1 MARQKARIPSSKE
14 NCKAVF
20 LDWARSSRNFAN
32 LNPFCRYCIHN
43 FDIDHL
49 AKMRIKACQF
59 LSGNGGLRRY
69 TATNNTPSRSVL
81 SNCRNEAVSCN
92 LNRCVVSLSCPD
104 SKADSCDHQHQRY
117 QIPYMKFHENSTSI
131 GMAALAAEGSLTRPL
146 AAPI

>member
-32 LNPFCRYCIHN
+32 LNPFCMYCIHN
-43 FDIDHL
+43 VDIEHL
-49 AKMRIKACQF
+49 AKIKACQF
-59 LSGNGGLRRY
+59 LSRNGGLRRY
-69 TATNNTPSRSVL
+69 TATNNTPSCSVL

-104 SKADSCDHQHQRY
+104 SKANSCDHQQQY
-117 QIPYMKFHENSTSI
+117 QIPYMQSMTTLLQTARLLWLQR
-131 GMAALAAEGSLTRPL
+131 AA
-146 AAPI
+146 